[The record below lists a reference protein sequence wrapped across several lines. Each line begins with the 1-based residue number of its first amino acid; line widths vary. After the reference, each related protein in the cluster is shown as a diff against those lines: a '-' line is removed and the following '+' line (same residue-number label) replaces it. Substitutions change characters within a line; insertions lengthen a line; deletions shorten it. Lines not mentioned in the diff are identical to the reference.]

1 MPRRIRLGLVLAAAV
16 LTLPALAL
24 AQNTPAPTPPAA
36 AQQQSLGALERQA
49 ARLTLI
55 NRLPQADRAEATKLL
70 DRADALRQRARQLR
84 IEELRAYI
92 AALKAGDAPAA
103 ARVQAQQKVSDARLT
118 LAKDAATLRTD
129 AQAFLQKVPEARALL
144 RSLSMRNEA
153 RRTPGASANGAG
165 NAGTRQPGTRGFRGF
180 NGMGGAPGAGT
191 MRQGVGRGGQ
201 GPRQPWG
208 MGGAA
213 PYGRMPYGQQR
224 MPYGQGRMPYG
235 MMPYGMMPYGWAP
248 YGAAPNGAAPNG
260 AAPYGMMPNAMPW
273 QMPWQMPWRWWDRDP
288 GRWGTPQPNGP
299 QNAPQNA
306 PQPGTPGAGMP

>member
-1 MPRRIRLGLVLAAAV
+1 MPRRTRLGLVLAAAA

-24 AQNTPAPTPPAA
+24 AQNTPAPAPPTST
-36 AQQQSLGALERQA
+36 QQQTLGALERQA

-55 NRLPQADRAEATKLL
+55 NRLPQADRAEAAKLL
-70 DRADALRQRARQLR
+70 DRAGALRQRARQLR

-103 ARVQAQQKVSDARLT
+103 ARVQAQQKVADARLT

-144 RSLSMRNEA
+144 RSLSMRDEA
-153 RRTPGASANGAG
+153 RRTPGAGPANGAG
-165 NAGTRQPGTRGFRGF
+165 NGGTPRPGTRGFRGF
-180 NGMGGAPGAGT
+180 NGMGGAAGAGT
-191 MRQGVGRGGQ
+191 MRQGA
-201 GPRQPWG
+201 RQPWG

-213 PYGRMPYGQQR
+213 PYGRMPC
-224 MPYGQGRMPYG
+224 GQGRMPYG
-235 MMPYGMMPYGWAP
+235 MMPYGMMPYGRAP
-248 YGAAPNGAAPNG
+248 YG

-273 QMPWQMPWRWWDRDP
+273 QMMPWQMPWRRWGRDP

-299 QNAPQNA
+299 QNAPQ
-306 PQPGTPGAGMP
+306 PGTPGTGMP